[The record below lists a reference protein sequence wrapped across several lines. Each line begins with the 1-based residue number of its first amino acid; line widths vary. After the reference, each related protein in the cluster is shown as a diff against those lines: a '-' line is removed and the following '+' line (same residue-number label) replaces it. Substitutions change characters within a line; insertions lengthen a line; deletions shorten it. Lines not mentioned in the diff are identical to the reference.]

1 MLVVRLAVLGLLAL
15 LPAVTAAGAAQAG
28 YASIVIE
35 ADSGRVLYAVDENET
50 NYPASLTKMMT
61 LYLVF
66 EALDAGTLKL
76 DQALPVSSHAA
87 GRPPSRLGLR
97 PGQSIRVRDAILA
110 LTTKSANDAAVV
122 LAEALGGTEAAFARK
137 MTTKARE
144 LGMASTVFRNASGL
158 PDRAQVS
165 TARDLARLSQALIH
179 HHPERYHYFSAR
191 SFSWGGRTYGTHNH
205 LLNDYGGVD
214 GIKTGYIRASGF
226 NVATSA
232 VRGGQRLIAVVMGGE
247 TASLR
252 DRHMAALLDTAFE
265 GIATAKATWPD
276 RPPVIPVASASTL
289 HPRGTSTAQA
299 THRTVPAAAAAP
311 TQMIPVSTSGGSA
324 EQIRLVGDRT
334 WAIQVGV
341 FSSPASAEMVAQ
353 KAARLLYD
361 LPDAVTVGVTT
372 KSRPN
377 NAPLYRARI
386 IGVSREVALQACERL
401 VRSEME
407 CWPVSAEEPSV

>member
-15 LPAVTAAGAAQAG
+15 LPAVTAAGTAQAG

-66 EALDAGTLKL
+66 EALDAGSLRL

-122 LAEALGGTEAAFARK
+122 LAEAVGGTEAAFARK
-137 MTTKARE
+137 MTAKARE

-265 GIATAKATWPD
+265 GIAMARSNWPD
-276 RPPVIPVASASTL
+276 RPPVVPVASASL
-289 HPRGTSTAQA
+289 PHPRGADTTQI
-299 THRTVPAAAAAP
+299 THRAPAVAAAP
-311 TQMIPVSTSGGSA
+311 TRVIPVSSGASSV
-324 EQIRLVGDRT
+324 ERIQLVGDRT

-341 FSSPASAEMVAQ
+341 FSSPASAEMVAR
-353 KAARLLYD
+353 KAAGLLQD

-372 KSRPN
+372 KNRPN
-377 NAPLYRARI
+377 DLPLYRARI
-386 IGVSREVALQACERL
+386 IGVSREIALEACERL